1 MCRFLQNKI
10 IQHPTPPNTKKK
22 KEKEK
27 KKKAIVGSL
36 VVVDGTLTGGK
47 LKLNFHG

>member
-10 IQHPTPPNTKKK
+10 IQHPPTPQ
-22 KEKEK
+22 

>member
-10 IQHPTPPNTKKK
+10 IQHPPTPPKKKK
-22 KEKEK
+22 KE
-27 KKKAIVGSL
+27 KAIVGSL
-36 VVVDGTLTGGK
+36 LVVDGTLTGGK

>member
-10 IQHPTPPNTKKK
+10 IQHPPPPQHKK

-47 LKLNFHG
+47 LKLNFHC

>member
-10 IQHPTPPNTKKK
+10 IQHPPTPQK
-22 KEKEK
+22 K

-47 LKLNFHG
+47 IKTKFSWLNFCLL

>member
-10 IQHPTPPNTKKK
+10 IQHPPTPTKKK
-22 KEKEK
+22 KK
-27 KKKAIVGSL
+27 KKKTIVGSL
-36 VVVDGTLTGGK
+36 LVVDGTLTGGK

>member
-10 IQHPTPPNTKKK
+10 IQHPPPPQTQKKK
-22 KEKEK
+22 KKK

>member
-10 IQHPTPPNTKKK
+10 IQHPPLPQHKKK
-22 KEKEK
+22 KEKE

-36 VVVDGTLTGGK
+36 VVVDGSLTGGK

>member
-10 IQHPTPPNTKKK
+10 NQPPPPPPTQKKRK
-22 KEKEK
+22 RKR
-27 KKKAIVGSL
+27 KKAIVGSL

>member
-10 IQHPTPPNTKKK
+10 IQHPPPPPTQKKRK
-22 KEKEK
+22 RKR
-27 KKKAIVGSL
+27 KKAIVGSL

>member
-10 IQHPTPPNTKKK
+10 IQHPPTPPKKK
-22 KEKEK
+22 KK
-27 KKKAIVGSL
+27 KKKNAIVGSL